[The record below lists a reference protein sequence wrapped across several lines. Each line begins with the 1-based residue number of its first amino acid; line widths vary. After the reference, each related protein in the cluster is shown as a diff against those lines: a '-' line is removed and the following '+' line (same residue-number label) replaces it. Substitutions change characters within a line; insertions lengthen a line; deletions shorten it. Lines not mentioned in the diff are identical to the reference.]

1 MSTRRIITKY
11 GGRQVLAVFSEN
23 LLTDFQI
30 LPQEEQMQVG
40 DIYMCR
46 VKNVVKNIRAAFV
59 EIGKGDNAYLS
70 LQEKEPPV
78 YGAGGKMRENGGICQ
93 GELLLVQMAKEAQK
107 SKPPTVTT
115 RLDIPGKY
123 VVLTH
128 GRCQTAVSSKISD
141 AGERER
147 LCGILKEYEN
157 DSYGFIA
164 RTCSQNVSVERLRK
178 DIETLQETYAQII
191 KTGSHAVQ
199 GQKIYSALPV
209 YVQQIQNRYGELED
223 AVVTDIPEVY
233 ETLKT
238 YFSENE
244 PQFAERLS
252 LHTDA
257 YPLIK
262 LHSLETQIEK
272 LLREKVWLKSGG
284 FLVIQPTEAL
294 VSVDVNT
301 GKAVSGKKSTEDTYF
316 HINMEAATEIA
327 RQLRLRNLSGIILV
341 DFIDMKEESHR
352 QELLGAL
359 KKELQKDS
367 VKTVLVDMTKL
378 GLVEITRKKLRSPIH
393 EVFRSVPGIFAKNV

>member
-23 LLTDFQI
+23 HLTDFQV

-40 DIYMCR
+40 DIYLCR
-46 VKNVVKNIRAAFV
+46 VKNVVKNICAAFV
-59 EIGKGDNAYLS
+59 EIGKGENAYLS
-70 LQEKEPPV
+70 LHEKEPAV
-78 YGAGGKMRENGGICQ
+78 YGAGHRARENGVPCQ

-115 RLDIPGKY
+115 RLDIPGRY

-128 GRCQTAVSSKISD
+128 GRCHVAVSSKITD
-141 AGERER
+141 GTERER
-147 LCGILKEYEN
+147 LCGILREYQN
-157 DSYGFIA
+157 DAFGFIA
-164 RTCSQNVSVERLRK
+164 RTCSQGVPEELLRR
-178 DIETLQETYAQII
+178 DVDSLRETYEQII
-191 KTGSHAVQ
+191 KTGCHGVQ
-199 GQKIYSALPV
+199 GQKVYGAPPE
-209 YVQQIQNRYGELED
+209 YVQQLQNRYGDLED

-238 YFSENE
+238 YLSENE
-244 PQFAERLS
+244 PQFADRLS
-252 LHTDA
+252 LYTDA

-294 VSVDVNT
+294 VSIDVNT

-316 HINMEAATEIA
+316 HINLEAATEIA

-352 QELLGAL
+352 QELLTGL
-359 KKELQKDS
+359 KRELQKDS
-367 VKTVLVDMTKL
+367 IKTVLVDMTKL

-393 EVFRSVPGIFAKNV
+393 EVFRNHSVVSRKNV